1 MAIGKRIYT
10 PEEPIGKL
18 RRAQLVT
25 SFGPGA
31 MVDLPDMSVV
41 VGATD
46 HWSRKCRPVSDRNL
60 ELLLGVK
67 RFKEPVAAYADEK
80 ECTVPVRRFP
90 DWHYCPKCGKL
101 DRYWI
106 LAKEDKKTC
115 SQCGVPLIPSRF
127 VVACENGHLDDFP
140 YRWWVHRGEDC
151 SSKAPLRITF
161 SKETRGIE
169 GILIECPACGANRT
183 MAGCTSID
191 ALSGRRCFGK
201 RPWIGKKDE
210 DPEPCTC
217 DLHVVQRTASNAY
230 YPITVSALTIPPTA
244 SSVVEEHWPQ
254 ISALVAQNLDE
265 ASFRMMLGVILAGEE
280 LSDSAVDEILYE
292 IKLKGSD
299 AGRAEITKQR
309 IYQSEYHALVGED
322 FNGLQFKTKHVAV
335 PSGYEELIEDV
346 VLVKRLREVLVLEGF
361 RRISPEPTGSSRPM
375 ASLSKEKLDWL
386 PGVELLGEGVFIKLN
401 GGAVSDWAERVGDRY
416 GRMKRRLESSNVRCD
431 NYSPQYVLLHTL
443 SHAMIRQL
451 SMECGYSA
459 SSISERIYSTYPGDD
474 YKMCGILLFTSSS
487 DSDGSLGGLV
497 RRGRPE
503 NLRIT
508 LDEAL
513 ANAAWCS
520 SDPLC
525 IESLE
530 QGYKSL
536 NYAACHACALLPET
550 SCEMRNC
557 LLDRVAL
564 VGAPER
570 PKLGYFS
577 TKF

>member
-1 MAIGKRIYT
+1 MAIGKRTYT
-10 PEEPIGKL
+10 NEEPVGKL

-41 VGATD
+41 IGAID
-46 HWSRKCRPVSDRNL
+46 HWSSKCRLVPDRNL

-67 RFKEPVAAYADEK
+67 KFKEPVSAYADDK

-90 DWHYCPKCGKL
+90 DWHYCPECGVL
-101 DRYWI
+101 DRYWV

-115 SQCGVPLIPSRF
+115 SKCGTPLIPSRF

-151 SSKAPLRITF
+151 GSKAPLKISF

-169 GILIECPACGANRT
+169 GILIECPECGANRT
-183 MAGCTSID
+183 MAGCTNPD

-201 RPWIGKKDE
+201 RPWIGKKKE
-210 DPEPCTC
+210 DPEPCNC
-217 DLHVVQRTASNAY
+217 DLHTVQRTASNAY

-244 SSVVEEHWPQ
+244 SSVVEQYWPQ
-254 ISALVAQNLDE
+254 ISALVAQNLDA
-265 ASFRMMLGVILAGEE
+265 ASFRMMLGVVLASEE
-280 LSDSAVDEILYE
+280 VGDSLIDEIIYE

-299 AGRAEITKQR
+299 AGKAEITKQR

-322 FNGLQFKTKHVAV
+322 YDGLQFKTTHVAI
-335 PSGYEELIEDV
+335 PDGYEDSIDDV

-361 RRISPEPTGSSRPM
+361 RRISPEPTGPSRPM
-375 ASLSKEKLDWL
+375 ASLSEEKLDWL
-386 PGVELLGEGVFIKLN
+386 PGIELLGEGIFIKLN
-401 GGAVSDWAERVGDRY
+401 VDAVNEWAKRVGSRY
-416 GRMKRRLESSNVRCD
+416 DQMKSRLGSSNVRCD
-431 NYSPQYVLLHTL
+431 NYSPQYVLLHSL
-443 SHAMIRQL
+443 AHALIRQL

-459 SSISERIYSTYPGDD
+459 SSISERIYSTYPGDE

-497 RRGRPE
+497 RQGRPE
-503 NLRIT
+503 NLQIT

-513 ANAAWCS
+513 ANAEWCS

-525 IESLE
+525 GESKE

-536 NYAACHACALLPET
+536 NYAACHACSLLPET

-557 LLDRVAL
+557 LLDRVSL
-564 VGAPER
+564 VGLPEN
-570 PKLGYFS
+570 PELGYF
-577 TKF
+577 FRA